1 MGKIFSENSLVK
13 ERKEMS
19 ERTFP
24 IEECMEYEEFTD
36 RVELLRELE
45 IWIKNIRHKRSGST
59 SIISPRRLGKTVL
72 LERLVN
78 TVFFRPEYQVA
89 PIYFSMGLEKMTL
102 KKFIWQ
108 YVETFFRQYIA
119 YCLQDPY
126 LYQKES
132 ISLKNLMVIDTNH
145 NDVKLAQ
152 ERIQNF
158 LNHYETYQFE
168 DSVIQ
173 HWRNVIRIP
182 EQVARYSNT
191 YVAIIIDEFQEM
203 KFIAYDM
210 PNTLFHE
217 FKAKS
222 MLTDQTATD
231 LIMAYRRQSQSRVAP
246 MLVSGSAVTM
256 IFKTVMGGPLGGRFD
271 FRYVKPLS
279 IPDGVTLLFRLM
291 NIYRSDLN
299 IQTELA
305 FYASTQVGGHPYY
318 LYCLITSQFEQSFD
332 SRDVID
338 ALIHYEITK
347 GKIFG
352 FWQTHF
358 QSNRHYINEDND
370 QELGKKIIYYFIQ
383 YNNQPVEIEE
393 IASKLKVSKKIVE
406 KKIEKLYLADLVWR
420 TEGRYFSFNDI
431 CLMRYIKFVYE
442 LDLKDIDKIDLSLQS
457 KYNVLKGRFLEN
469 VVQVTMMKFNHDEIQ
484 GEWLGKKGKI
494 ILPLFD
500 VVDTRQVKA
509 STTKSYQ
516 IDVFARRQKI
526 TWLCECK
533 YTKTKMGMNQV
544 KKLERSADAAMR
556 EASEMGATPPEIQMW
571 LISTGGFTD
580 NVLKYVKKRKD
591 MYCSN
596 HDHMNAI
603 FRFYGGNYD
612 IPVF

>member
-1 MGKIFSENSLVK
+1 MP
-13 ERKEMS
+13 

-36 RVELLRELE
+36 RVELLRDLE
-45 IWIKNIRHKRSGST
+45 TWIQNIRYRRSGST

-78 TVFFRPEYQVA
+78 TVFYKPENQVA
-89 PIYFSMGLEKMTL
+89 PIYFSMGPEKRTL
-102 KKFIWQ
+102 RKFIWQ

-119 YCLQDPY
+119 YCLQDPK
-126 LYQKES
+126 LYQEDS
-132 ISLKNLMVIDTNH
+132 VSLKNLLEIDTNKD
-145 NDVKLAQ
+145 DVNHAQ
-152 ERIQNF
+152 ERIHQF
-158 LNHYETYQFE
+158 LNLYETYQFE
-168 DSVIQ
+168 DGSIEL
-173 HWRNVIRIP
+173 WTKVIRIP

-191 YVAIIIDEFQEM
+191 HVAIIIDEFQEM
-203 KFIAYDM
+203 KSIAYDM
-210 PNTLFHE
+210 PNTLFNE
-217 FKAKS
+217 FKAKRQLIDEGAAD
-222 MLTDQTATD
+222 LTAS
-231 LIMAYRRQSQSRVAP
+231 YRRLSQSRVAP

-256 IFKTVMGGPLGGRFD
+256 IFKTVMGGPLGGRFG

-291 NIYRSDLN
+291 NIYRSNLS

-318 LYCLITSQFEQSFD
+318 LYCLVTSLFEQKFD
-332 SRDVID
+332 SREVID
-338 ALIHYEITK
+338 ALIHYEVTK

-383 YNNQPVEIEE
+383 YNNQPVEIDE
-393 IASKLKVSKKIVE
+393 IASKLKVSKRIVE
-406 KKIEKLYLADLVWR
+406 EKIEKLYLADIVWR

-442 LDLKDIDKIDLSLQS
+442 QDLKDIDKIDLSLQS

-469 VVQVTMMKFNHDEIQ
+469 VVQVTMMKFNDDEIQ

-494 ILPLFD
+494 ELPLFD

-509 STTKSYQ
+509 STTKLYQ
-516 IDVFARRQKI
+516 IDVFARRQQI

-533 YTKTKMGMNQV
+533 YNRTKMGMNQV
-544 KKLERSADAAMR
+544 KKLERAADAAMR
-556 EASEMGATPPEIQMW
+556 EAAEMGATPLEIQMW

-580 NVLKYVKKRKD
+580 NVLRYAKKRKD
-591 MYCSN
+591 MYCSD

>member
-1 MGKIFSENSLVK
+1 MGKLFSENSLVK

-318 LYCLITSQFEQSFD
+318 LYCLVTSQFEQSFD

-500 VVDTRQVKA
+500 VVDTRQVTA

>member
-1 MGKIFSENSLVK
+1 
-13 ERKEMS
+13 MS

-24 IEECMEYEEFTD
+24 IEECMEYDEFTD

-45 IWIKNIRHKRSGST
+45 TWIKNIRYRRSGST

-102 KKFIWQ
+102 RSFILK
-108 YVETFFRQYIA
+108 YADTFFRQYIA
-119 YCLQDPY
+119 YCLQDPE
-126 LYQKES
+126 LYKEDS
-132 ISLKNLMVIDTNH
+132 SSLKDLMEIETNH
-145 NDVKLAQ
+145 EDVKKAQ
-152 ERIQNF
+152 KRIGKF
-158 LNHYETYQFE
+158 LTFFETNQY
-168 DSVIQ
+168 DSDINQ
-173 HWRNVIRIP
+173 WANVIRIP

-191 YVAIIIDEFQEM
+191 FVAIIIDEFQEM
-203 KFIAYDM
+203 KKIAYDM
-210 PNTLFHE
+210 PNTVFNE
-217 FKAKS
+217 FNAKRQ
-222 MLTDQTATD
+222 LIDEGAADLTAT
-231 LIMAYRRQSQSRVAP
+231 YRRLSQSRVAP

-271 FRYVKPLS
+271 FTYVKPLS
-279 IPDGVTLLFRLM
+279 IPDGITLLFHLIR
-291 NIYRSDLN
+291 IYRPNLS
-299 IQTELA
+299 IQTEMA
-305 FYASTQVGGHPYY
+305 FYTSSQVGGHPYY
-318 LYCLITSQFEQSFD
+318 LYCLVHSKFEQKFD
-332 SRDVID
+332 SKEVID

-383 YNNQPVEIEE
+383 YNNHPVEIEE

-406 KKIEKLYLADLVWR
+406 AKIEKLYLADLVWR

-442 LDLKDIDKIDLSLQS
+442 QDLKDIDKIDLSLQS

-469 VVQVTMMKFNHDEIQ
+469 LIQVTMMKFNYDEIQ
-484 GEWLGKKGKI
+484 GEWLGKNGKI

-509 STTKSYQ
+509 STTKTYQ

-533 YTKTKMGMNQV
+533 YTRTKMGMNQV
-544 KKLERSADAAMR
+544 KKLERAADAAMC
-556 EASEMGATPPEIQMW
+556 EATEMGATPPDIQMW

-591 MYCSN
+591 MYCSD
-596 HDHMNAI
+596 HDHINAI